1 MGLGARGTDGQ
12 PKDGRWAR
20 RRERKR
26 LKRERTGDSPE
37 KRAERTAPGSSETT
51 VKDAANRAGLGGFV
65 GGG

>member
-1 MGLGARGTDGQ
+1 MRLGARGSGEQRTDG
-12 PKDGRWAR
+12 WLAR
-20 RRERKR
+20 RREQKR

-37 KRAERTAPGSSETT
+37 KLTERKAPGSSDTT